1 LTLLANGQLRWQSA
15 GRGQYFTSE
24 HVFRQS
30 NAKEMILSGIAAGCR
45 CLHLGIGIVL
55 GASLIQQLAFAS
67 SSGLNNIPTADTAPN
82 LTLVIQGYSLFG
94 SQRSPD
100 HFAAFKFGVDPWESR
115 QWRNRFEWGLDSRIG
130 SGEIGPSVLQAKW
143 ATQPGPKWP
152 AISVGVANLAPTR
165 SERSRAGEPF
175 SFIVLSQDL
184 KVFRLHGGYA
194 LQTGNN
200 NTVMLGLDRT
210 FNVFR
215 RAFTLRTDALQTDHS
230 QNWAVS
236 FGGLYA
242 ISKFFAAESWITQ
255 PTHGRPPS
263 FTLKIDFSILFSR

>member
-1 LTLLANGQLRWQSA
+1 MAAVPIYDRHVGSENTGRLRR
-15 GRGQYFTSE
+15 RGQRGSLCLSTRTGKSCAGP
-24 HVFRQS
+24 VFVQ
-30 NAKEMILSGIAAGCR
+30 CR
-45 CLHLGIGIVL
+45 P
-55 GASLIQQLAFAS
+55 AFAS

-94 SQRSPD
+94 AQRSPD
-100 HFAAFKFGVDPWESR
+100 HFAAFKFRVDPWESR

-143 ATQPGPKWP
+143 ATQAGPKWP

-165 SERSRAGEPF
+165 SECSRAGEPF

-210 FNVFR
+210 STCSAGRSLCTPTLLKPITARIGR
-215 RAFTLRTDALQTDHS
+215 R
-230 QNWAVS
+230 VS
-236 FGGLYA
+236 VGSTPSPGSSRRNHGSLSRHTA
-242 ISKFFAAESWITQ
+242 
-255 PTHGRPPS
+255 GRPAS
-263 FTLKIDFSILFSR
+263 L